1 MEAYTDFAKIY
12 DALTFD
18 VDYDAWCDRLEEL
31 FKSFG
36 KKPEIVCELGC
47 GTGSITSR
55 LAKRGYSM
63 IGIDLSPEMLDVAR
77 EKCCGTDTLLLNQ
90 DMTDF
95 ELYGT
100 VDVVI
105 CTLDG
110 VNYLTEDGDI
120 EKMLDCCKLYL
131 NPGGLLIFDI
141 NTEYKIRNVI
151 APETFV
157 YETEDVFYTWQSE
170 LDEDICD
177 YYLTFFVKCG
187 ENYKRFD
194 EVHSERIYKDEFLL
208 SALKSRG
215 FEVFG
220 HFDGLTGAAP
230 HEDTLRIM
238 YAAKKNCEFL
248 KLGVDKSQKV

>member
-1 MEAYTDFAKIY
+1 MNAYSDFAKIY

-31 FKSFG
+31 FANFG
-36 KKPEIVCELGC
+36 RKPEIVCELGC

-63 IGIDLSPEMLDVAR
+63 IGIDLSTDMLDIAR
-77 EKCCGTDTLLLNQ
+77 QKCEGTNTLLLNQ
-90 DMTDF
+90 DMTAF

-110 VNYLTEDGDI
+110 VNYLTEDGDF

-131 NPGGLLIFDI
+131 NPDGLLIFDI
-141 NTEYKIRNVI
+141 NTEYKIKKVI
-151 APETFV
+151 APETFI

-170 LDEDICD
+170 LDGDLCD
-177 YYLTFFVKCG
+177 YFLTFFVKNG
-187 ENYKRFD
+187 ESYKRID
-194 EVHSERIYKDEFLL
+194 EVHTQRIYRNDYIL
-208 SALKSRG
+208 SALASHG
-215 FEVFG
+215 FCVLG
-220 HFDGLTGAAP
+220 SFDGIYGKSPTDSTP
-230 HEDTLRIM
+230 RIM
-238 YAAKKNCEFL
+238 YLAKK
-248 KLGVDKSQKV
+248 KSN